1 MEKKE
6 VMQNFEVK
14 LNYQQYDRSF
24 NIVLVGD
31 KKVGKSTIID
41 TLLGND
47 INKGYETTKYG
58 NIFNVYT
65 KINDKTFRLCG
76 NETTREEGVSEK
88 DLNHN
93 IWKKCSLV
101 ILVYD
106 ITSRET
112 YENIESWLEE
122 LKAFAKE
129 AEIIIVANKSDLD
142 KNRKVSKEEAE
153 KKEYDSRVKKLME
166 CSAISKEDVKKLFYE
181 VSEILYQK
189 DISDDEK
196 INAEFQEQKKV
207 IAELKKENN
216 VENNREK
223 KCC

>member
-14 LNYQQYDRSF
+14 LNVQQYDRSF
-24 NIVLVGD
+24 KIVLVGD

-47 INKGYETTKYG
+47 INKGYKTTKYG
-58 NIFNVYT
+58 NVFNVFT
-65 KINDKTFRLCG
+65 KINDKTFQLCG

-88 DLNHN
+88 DLNHKF
-93 IWKKCSLV
+93 WKNCSLF

-112 YENIESWLEE
+112 YEHIESWLEE
-122 LKAFAKE
+122 LKTYAKE

-142 KNRKVSKEEAE
+142 ENREVLKEEAE

-207 IAELKKENN
+207 IAELKNENN

>member
-6 VMQNFEVK
+6 VMQNFEVIRD
-14 LNYQQYDRSF
+14 YQQYDRSF

-58 NIFNVYT
+58 NVFNVYT
-65 KINDKTFRLCG
+65 KINDKTFQLCG

-88 DLNHN
+88 DLNHKF
-93 IWKKCSLV
+93 WKNCSLF

-122 LKAFAKE
+122 LKIYANE

-142 KNRKVSKEEAE
+142 ENRKKKKNMIQESK
-153 KKEYDSRVKKLME
+153 S
-166 CSAISKEDVKKLFYE
+166 
-181 VSEILYQK
+181 
-189 DISDDEK
+189 
-196 INAEFQEQKKV
+196 
-207 IAELKKENN
+207 
-216 VENNREK
+216 
-223 KCC
+223 